1 MYEFD
6 TKTGYF
12 SNIDN
17 KNKIK
22 SSFKDMDLDIKSM
35 NLTRIRSNKSSV
47 ITKEILDQCLTDA
60 NKHLKNLEI
69 IYQVN
74 FQFFPSYFRLIN

>member
-1 MYEFD
+1 
-6 TKTGYF
+6 
-12 SNIDN
+12 
-17 KNKIK
+17 
-22 SSFKDMDLDIKSM
+22 MDLDIKSM
-35 NLTRIRSNKSSV
+35 NATRIRSNKSSV

-74 FQFFPSYFRLIN
+74 NNF